1 MGIRNFNVILKKHA
15 IDSIIERPIQFYK
28 GKRMAIDCAILLYKY
43 RYASKQ
49 NENCHISGFMNRVKY
64 YLGNDVV
71 PVFVFDGSPP
81 EAKKNT
87 LVKRQ
92 NMKKKIQDKIDTL
105 KQIEPNSEDEENKL
119 NDEIN
124 KLESQIVY
132 VKKCHIDD
140 CKKLLGLLG
149 IPYVTAPDEAEKYC
163 AFLQKNGIVDYTVTD
178 DTDALT
184 FGCDSVLRMGIM
196 GHLTE
201 VDRKSI
207 LESFEMTN
215 DQFTDF
221 CILSGCDYCPF
232 IPKIGTLT
240 AYALI
245 KKHSSIEAII
255 DSNKYSFPDDFN
267 YAEAREL
274 FTTFD
279 YPVPGEFNI
288 VPPDKNGVSEYLISK
303 DFKETYI
310 SRFLKNFNS
319 G

>member
-15 IDSIIERPIQFYK
+15 KDSVTEKPIQDYH
-28 GKRMAIDCAILLYKY
+28 GKKMAIDCAILLYKY
-43 RYASKQ
+43 RYSSKQ

-64 YLGNDVV
+64 YLGNGVT
-71 PVFVFDGSPP
+71 PVFVFDGAPP
-81 EAKKNT
+81 DAKKNT

-119 NDEIN
+119 NNEID

-132 VKKCHIDD
+132 VKKCHVDD
-140 CKKLLGLLG
+140 CKTLLELIG

-163 AFLQKNGIVDYTVTD
+163 AYLQKQSIVDYTVTD

-184 FGCDSVLRMGIM
+184 FGCENVIRMGIM
-196 GHLTE
+196 GNLVE
-201 VDRKSI
+201 VNLQSI
-207 LESFEMTN
+207 LEAFEMTRS
-215 DQFTDF
+215 QFVDF
-221 CILSGCDYCPF
+221 CILAGCDYCPY
-232 IPKIGTLT
+232 IPKIGGLT
-240 AYALI
+240 AFSLI
-245 KKHSSIEAII
+245 KKHSSIENIMGL
-255 DSNKYSFPDDFN
+255 DKYSFPDDFN
-267 YAEAREL
+267 YSEAREL

-279 YPVPGEFNI
+279 YPVPEQFEIKSINKKGLSEFL
-288 VPPDKNGVSEYLISK
+288 ESK

-319 G
+319 E